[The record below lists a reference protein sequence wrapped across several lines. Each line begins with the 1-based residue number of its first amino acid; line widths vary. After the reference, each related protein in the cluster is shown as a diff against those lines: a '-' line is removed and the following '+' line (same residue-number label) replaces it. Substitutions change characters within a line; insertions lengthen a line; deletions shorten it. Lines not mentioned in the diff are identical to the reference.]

1 VEQSPDGAL
10 LPICGLPC
18 TYRPPIPSSS
28 GGGDGLSGSAL
39 FHHQISDDKRWRRG
53 LDFPSSLF
61 ISFAAPYA
69 PPPSPPSAPP
79 PPSTRTS
86 VGCGSGAPTRAH
98 AAPRWRSRAQG
109 AMAGGEVGL
118 ASGIALLLY
127 PARNSIL
134 IFPSSYLALLIIE

>member
-1 VEQSPDGAL
+1 MGLRTATSAVSLTDGGRSVEQSPDGAL

-18 TYRPPIPSSS
+18 TYRPPLPSNS

-69 PPPSPPSAPP
+69 PPPSPPSAPR
-79 PPSTRTS
+79 PPSTRAS
-86 VGCGSGAPTRAH
+86 VGCGGGAPTRAH
-98 AAPRWRSRAQG
+98 AGRGGGVEHREQWLEVRWG
-109 AMAGGEVGL
+109 
-118 ASGIALLLY
+118 
-127 PARNSIL
+127 
-134 IFPSSYLALLIIE
+134 